1 MLMLEGLC
9 VWVLVGWF
17 DFPAQRRTSIGI
29 IKHSSPSSGQFA
41 WLNVV
46 YRSHRLNIFLQSGKV
61 ITHCTFFDCVLNM
74 RYVLPVAMHLVR
86 ALTNALNSVVY
97 SISAIH
103 SSSPQDASFNRSM
116 VYMHG
121 LEIIHLDLL
130 RSEGLK
136 SMVSCWD
143 HRPKGQGTQ
152 Q

>member
-1 MLMLEGLC
+1 MNR
-9 VWVLVGWF
+9 
-17 DFPAQRRTSIGI
+17 P
-29 IKHSSPSSGQFA
+29 HS
-41 WLNVV
+41 
-46 YRSHRLNIFLQSGKV
+46 LNIFLQSGKV